1 MVMKKRKLKK
11 LIKESVK
18 EAQYDLSPKRS
29 VSDKDLSRNDYNY
42 TDASEDTKS
51 KVRNLIIRLAKKRDS
66 IDFNITEYAI
76 SFYSKSHNTKSQY
89 FNIDILK
96 DVGFNITY
104 NDNRVYLKDIKL
116 YDEMLDK
123 IKKEFDEI
131 NLSNFT
137 ELYNGLMK
145 ENGLS
150 RESNLDELLS
160 SI

>member
-1 MVMKKRKLKK
+1 MKKRKLKK

-18 EAQYDLSPKRS
+18 EAQYDLSPKSS
-29 VSDKDLSRNDYNY
+29 VSGKDLSRNDYNY

-66 IDFNITEYAI
+66 IDFNVTEYTI

-150 RESNLDELLS
+150 RESNLDDLLS